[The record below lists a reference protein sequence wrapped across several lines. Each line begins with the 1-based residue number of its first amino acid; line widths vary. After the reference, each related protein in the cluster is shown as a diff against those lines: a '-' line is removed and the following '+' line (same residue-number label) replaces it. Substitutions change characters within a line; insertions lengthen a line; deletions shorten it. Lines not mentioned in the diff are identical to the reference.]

1 MKFFRSV
8 LALLLATTEKEPGP
22 SIEGCDYEI
31 VRDVAGKSLK
41 ISLLAFPGENKKI
54 TFNGSGIKYKQ
65 AHIDGKPVDEL
76 LKGKQVEIAF
86 SGIALKEKYH
96 RKLGEMTSVDV
107 PEDAESLYEATCFAA
122 DNNALEARSLLR
134 SGPTKIPEVQKARDA
149 FFSQELFI
157 DRGLWDRYLFDGDL
171 ATSFY
176 PSRRQGRYDFRI
188 NGGSLRLDLGV
199 LTRLDSLKIIV
210 GDEHSLQ
217 PFKSWEDIR
226 VEVSAD
232 LKNWTPVII
241 LAGKEM
247 TLILDPGKTIR
258 YLRFPGS
265 PERVLEIEG
274 YLNGKAVD
282 RTLWR
287 ASNLFSPY
295 NQVTAKAAFESSFVL
310 NEMPKGSY
318 LAIALNGRH
327 GNEGAYVALRVN
339 GNPVGA
345 PDRSLSYRSNTW
357 EYPVPRSDSNY
368 TYYFPVTPDMIGA
381 RIEAVVM
388 VMKDG
393 VSEFKPEAWLTA
405 YPIPYKRRSSL

>member
-1 MKFFRSV
+1 M
-8 LALLLATTEKEPGP
+8 
-22 SIEGCDYEI
+22 
-31 VRDVAGKSLK
+31 K

-65 AHIDGKPVDEL
+65 AHIDGKPADEL

-86 SGIALKEKYH
+86 PGIALKEKYH
-96 RKLGEMTSVDV
+96 RKLGDMTSVAV

-217 PFKSWEDIR
+217 PFKSWEDIS

-381 RIEAVVM
+381 RIDAVVM

-393 VSEFKPEAWLTA
+393 VAEFKPEVWLTA
-405 YPIPYKRRSSL
+405 YPIPYEKKELVLDPN